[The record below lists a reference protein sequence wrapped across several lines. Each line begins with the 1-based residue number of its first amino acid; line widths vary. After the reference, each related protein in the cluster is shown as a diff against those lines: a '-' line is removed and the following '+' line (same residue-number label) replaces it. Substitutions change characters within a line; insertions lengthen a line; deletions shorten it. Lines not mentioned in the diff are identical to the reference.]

1 MRVTAVP
8 VSFIKTELTVF
19 ACGWAL
25 RVSAVRVHTGN
36 KKINVLQLYRNGL
49 PLTPPRQKYSRA
61 YMRRPHLRR
70 VCR

>member
-1 MRVTAVP
+1 MRMTAAP

-36 KKINVLQLYRNGL
+36 KKLIFYNFIEMDFL
-49 PLTPPRQKYSRA
+49 
-61 YMRRPHLRR
+61 
-70 VCR
+70 